1 MVSGCESM
9 IVVIGPNPAI
19 QKTITLPSP
28 LVPDNVHRATSVT
41 LGVGGKGQNVAI
53 ALHKLHPNSNEVELH
68 QFGSSDTTGE
78 TLRSLLPA
86 SLQTSTTT
94 SSTPV
99 RTCTTL
105 LSPDGIATEIIEP
118 TPPITSDELT
128 TFLASLSTFLTTTP
142 SVVVCMGSVP
152 PSTPPS
158 FYGDC
163 VKASNVDSSST
174 IVIDVSSLPLLQG
187 LLDNCPKVK
196 DIILKCNLSGEKL
209 SWPIKINTHPNLTP
223 LVEIEKMVGTPEKAF
238 DLSPNLTH
246 VVLTNGGNPAQF
258 IARDTPPKY
267 ILIPPTKTMKSPI
280 GAGDAV
286 AAGLAFAIE
295 SEMNVHNAFIYGLKL
310 GAAACHVSSCNGFDQ
325 DYFNELTK

>member
-1 MVSGCESM
+1 M

-196 DIILKCNLSGEKL
+196 DIILKCNLS
-209 SWPIKINTHPNLTP
+209 
-223 LVEIEKMVGTPEKAF
+223 EIEKMVGTPEKAF